1 MVRHLR
7 AFIVSWAVFLKQK
20 LMFALSVMLGR
31 MLKST
36 YRASRE
42 QYKSRSSTESDD
54 LKGENS
60 YSLTVYSYWPI
71 FLDFFF
77 KILVCFVLKQMHK
90 SHFYYCKY
98 NLCGSPVW
106 ITFLCLFSGAAGRT
120 FWLGCQFKRLCS
132 NK

>member
-1 MVRHLR
+1 MVRHLS

-60 YSLTVYSYWPI
+60 YSLTMYSYGPI
-71 FLDFFF
+71 YFRFFF
-77 KILVCFVLKQMHK
+77 LILVCFVLKQMQK
-90 SHFYYCKY
+90 SHFYYCK
-98 NLCGSPVW
+98 
-106 ITFLCLFSGAAGRT
+106 
-120 FWLGCQFKRLCS
+120 
-132 NK
+132 

>member
-7 AFIVSWAVFLKQK
+7 AFIVSWAVFLKHK

-60 YSLTVYSYWPI
+60 YSLTMYSYGPI
-71 FLDFFF
+71 FVDFFF
-77 KILVCFVLKQMHK
+77 FNFGLFCFKTDAEK
-90 SHFYYCKY
+90 S
-98 NLCGSPVW
+98 
-106 ITFLCLFSGAAGRT
+106 FLL
-120 FWLGCQFKRLCS
+120 L
-132 NK
+132 

>member
-42 QYKSRSSTESDD
+42 QCKSHSSPRSDD
-54 LKGENS
+54 LKGENGH
-60 YSLTVYSYWPI
+60 SLTVYSYWPI

-77 KILVCFVLKQMHK
+77 WFVL
-90 SHFYYCKY
+90 F
-98 NLCGSPVW
+98 
-106 ITFLCLFSGAAGRT
+106 
-120 FWLGCQFKRLCS
+120 
-132 NK
+132 